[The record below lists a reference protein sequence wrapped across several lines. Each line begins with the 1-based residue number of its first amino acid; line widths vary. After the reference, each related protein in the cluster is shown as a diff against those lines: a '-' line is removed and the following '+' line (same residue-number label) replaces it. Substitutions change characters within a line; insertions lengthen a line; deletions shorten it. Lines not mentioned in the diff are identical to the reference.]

1 MLFCK
6 HKYNHVKTIDVYGSF
21 NDDTYTANPISIII
35 VQCCEKC
42 GKIKKVRVRA

>member
-6 HKYNHVKTIDVYGSF
+6 YKYNHVKTIDVYDCF
-21 NDDTYTANPISIII
+21 DDGTCTANPVSIII